1 MIQFHRSSTCF
12 VLRCRKD
19 CGEIFG
25 FFFVL
30 FEGKYTHLLEN
41 VDKAR
46 GGWPGVVLFPQ
57 KYGGSLNHDRSWI
70 KTCTTYQDIGLC
82 FFCQFYFYFIFC
94 CQFGQCW
101 VIYERGEIFSLALS
115 KLSQALTDSH
125 RLSQALTRSHRL
137 SQSSH
142 RLSQT
147 LTSSH
152 RLSQGLT
159 GSHSS
164 H

>member
-1 MIQFHRSSTCF
+1 MYK
-12 VLRCRKD
+12 VLD
-19 CGEIFG
+19 Y
-25 FFFVL
+25 FFSL
-30 FEGKYTHLLEN
+30 FLVYFKYLI
-41 VDKAR
+41 D
-46 GGWPGVVLFPQ
+46 
-57 KYGGSLNHDRSWI
+57 
-70 KTCTTYQDIGLC
+70 
-82 FFCQFYFYFIFC
+82 
-94 CQFGQCW
+94 W